1 MIDNTYLIV
10 RPQPGGMYRVSFR
23 TNMNPGNTE
32 IVVGPDR
39 PIPGGMTSA
48 WLSLR
53 AEVSN
58 EESAEHDARFDEAF
72 VTGQPSEDLNEN
84 FGGTAVGIQ
93 VPTGFDAQQVA
104 TGLTAPTAIEF
115 APDGDMFITE
125 RRGTVKVR
133 DASTGLI
140 NQVLD
145 ISGDVNAPAFVDQ
158 GLLGFALDPDFVG
171 NGGVNDY
178 GYFSYTQRQA
188 VGVIRSVARVER
200 IKWNGTAFTTRD
212 GARWGRR
219 RRSRHR

>member
-1 MIDNTYLIV
+1 MTYSDPDDPLHEPFDLRTFGVIDNTYLIV

-23 TNMNPGNTE
+23 TNMNPGNEE
-32 IVVGPDR
+32 IDVGPDR

-93 VPTGFDAQQVA
+93 VPTGFDATQVA

-115 APDGDMFITE
+115 APNGDMFIAE
-125 RRGTVKVR
+125 RGGTGQ
-133 DASTGLI
+133 ASGTPI
-140 NQVLD
+140 
-145 ISGDVNAPAFVDQ
+145 PA
-158 GLLGFALDPDFVG
+158 
-171 NGGVNDY
+171 
-178 GYFSYTQRQA
+178 
-188 VGVIRSVARVER
+188 
-200 IKWNGTAFTTRD
+200 
-212 GARWGRR
+212 
-219 RRSRHR
+219 